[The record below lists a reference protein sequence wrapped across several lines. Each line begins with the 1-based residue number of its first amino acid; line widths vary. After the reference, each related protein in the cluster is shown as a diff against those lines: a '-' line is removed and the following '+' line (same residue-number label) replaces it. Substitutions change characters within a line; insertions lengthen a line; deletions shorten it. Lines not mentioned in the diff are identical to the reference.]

1 MLKIQPVSQAAGA
14 RSRSMARGAE
24 VLISTRSLA
33 VLNLEDDDLAHPD
46 RIGLVVEEQD
56 VAALKRRLHA
66 AAKYD
71 YYGRLAL
78 RQEHQSFPDHQ
89 GRKDDHREV
98 EALVQQ

>member
-1 MLKIQPVSQAAGA
+1 MA
-14 RSRSMARGAE
+14 RSAE
-24 VLISTRSLA
+24 VLISTRIYA
-33 VLNLEDDDLAHPD
+33 VLDLEDDDLAHPD
-46 RIGLVVEEQD
+46 RVGLVVEEQD
-56 VAALKRRLHA
+56 VAALEGGLHA

-89 GRKDDHREV
+89 RAEDDHREV

>member
-1 MLKIQPVSQAAGA
+1 
-14 RSRSMARGAE
+14 MARGAE
-24 VLISTRSLA
+24 VLISTRIYA
-33 VLNLEDDDLAHPD
+33 VLDLEDDDLPD
-46 RIGLVVEEQD
+46 ADRVRLIIEEQD
-56 VAALKRRLHA
+56 VAALKRRLHT

-71 YYGRLAL
+71 NYGRFTL

>member
-1 MLKIQPVSQAAGA
+1 
-14 RSRSMARGAE
+14 MARGAE
-24 VLISTRSLA
+24 ALISTRSLA

-46 RIGLVVEEQD
+46 RVRLIIEEQD

-66 AAKYD
+66 AAQHHD
-71 YYGRLAL
+71 DRRLAF
-78 RQEHQSFPDHQ
+78 REEHQSFPDHQ

>member
-1 MLKIQPVSQAAGA
+1 
-14 RSRSMARGAE
+14 MARGAE

-46 RIGLVVEEQD
+46 RVRLIIEEQD
-56 VAALKRRLHA
+56 VAALKRWLHA

-78 RQEHQSFPDHQ
+78 RQEHQTFPDHQ
-89 GRKDDHREV
+89 SRKDDHREV
-98 EALVQQ
+98 EALVQKQPFVLP

>member
-1 MLKIQPVSQAAGA
+1 
-14 RSRSMARGAE
+14 MARGAE

-46 RIGLVVEEQD
+46 RVRLIVEEQD

-66 AAKYD
+66 AAQHHD
-71 YYGRLAL
+71 DRRLAL
-78 RQEHQSFPDHQ
+78 SQKHEPFPDHQ